1 MLKKNILVKLYLLE
15 LDKTVPIFTT
25 AQKMKFS
32 IKYVFSKC
40 DQIANLITFTEEMLN
55 KKLYFLCSVRRD
67 NRIDDNKKML
77 SFMIRKYCSQRWNI
91 GFFEKSQLNEK

>member
-55 KKLYFLCSVRRD
+55 KKLYFLCSARTD
-67 NRIDDNKKML
+67 NRIDDYKKML
-77 SFMIRKYCSQRWNI
+77 
-91 GFFEKSQLNEK
+91 

>member
-1 MLKKNILVKLYLLE
+1 MLKKNILVKLHLLE

-40 DQIANLITFTEEMLN
+40 DQIVNLITFTEDMLN
-55 KKLYFLCSVRRD
+55 KKLYFLCSARTD
-67 NRIDDNKKML
+67 NRIDDYKKML
-77 SFMIRKYCSQRWNI
+77 
-91 GFFEKSQLNEK
+91 